1 MVEGTKMAVG
11 NRFFTVG
18 RVLYAQVLM
27 AAVVASGFLLMGGWE
42 SAISP
47 LIGSGI
53 ALLPNCYFAYK
64 IYLARHLEAQGI
76 VKAFYAGETIKLVL
90 TAALFAI
97 VLQFPS
103 VDFLTLLVGY
113 IAVLS
118 VFWFALF
125 YWRD

>member
-1 MVEGTKMAVG
+1 MAVE
-11 NRFFTVG
+11 NQFSTVG

-27 AAVVASGFLLMGGWE
+27 AALVASGFLWVGGWE

-47 LIGSGI
+47 LLGGCI

-64 IYLARHLEAQGI
+64 IYLARNLEAQGV
-76 VKAFYAGETIKLVL
+76 VKAFYTGETVKLIL
-90 TAALFAI
+90 TAALFAM
-97 VLQFPS
+97 VLQIQS
-103 VDFLTLLVGY
+103 VDFLTLLIGY
-113 IAVLS
+113 VAVLS

>member
-1 MVEGTKMAVG
+1 MAVE
-11 NRFFTVG
+11 NQFSTVG

-27 AAVVASGFLLMGGWE
+27 ATLLASGFLLIGDWKFALSSLFGG
-42 SAISP
+42 
-47 LIGSGI
+47 GI
-53 ALLPNCYFAYK
+53 AIIPNLYFAYK
-64 IYLARHLEAQGI
+64 VYLARHQEAQGI
-76 VKAFYAGETIKLVL
+76 VNAFYAGETVKLLL
-90 TAALFAI
+90 TAALFAV
-97 VLQFPS
+97 VLQIPS

>member
-1 MVEGTKMAVG
+1 MAVE
-11 NRFFTVG
+11 NQFSTVG
-18 RVLYAQVLM
+18 RVLYAQILM
-27 AAVVASGFLLMGGWE
+27 AAVVALGFLLASGWK

-64 IYLARHLEAQGI
+64 IYLARNLKAQGI
-76 VKAFYAGETIKLVL
+76 VNAFYAGETVKLIL
-90 TAALFAI
+90 TVALFSIA
-97 VLQFPS
+97 LQIPS

-113 IAVLS
+113 VAVLS